1 MPNPFTENTFKNVY
15 KDDFVDSAGY
25 HRILFNSGRPLQA
38 RELTQLQTILQ
49 NQIKKFAANIFQ
61 DGAAVSPKG
70 SGAGTDIR
78 SYVIVDELYDDPE
91 DYIGATITGSSTQGG
106 KTTGLIFQCNH
117 VEVASGDDL
126 PVLYGRYVSQSSSGA
141 ANTDNITTP
150 LSFIEEETLT
160 SPGLSDL
167 RVHKQDTAAG
177 EPSSTGRG
185 VIFTMQTA
193 DFFTQGHFVI
203 APKQQLAISKHS
215 AVANA
220 EVGFEVVQDVLTVLD
235 DEALYDNQGAR
246 PNLSSPGADRYRIQ
260 LLLTTRNQVTDPLD
274 FVEFAT
280 VRESKIVQIKS
291 GTDSFN
297 QVEKRAAIRH
307 SESLG
312 DFIVNKFALEV
323 DEWDDSNGDAKRM
336 RYYLSSVNDQGEH
349 PLAYV
354 DGYRLEQELDN
365 ILYVEKPITTTSDS
379 GTSTGVTFKNYLG
392 VKGNDSAT
400 NSFLGDWNPSNL
412 NLLKKQNLL
421 NASGTKIGTARVK
434 SVLNNDWTTVDNGKT
449 GNDVKGIDTQYR
461 IHLMDI
467 QMDAGKNFRDVE
479 TMHEKGTTTS
489 EAVQFQMEDGSAF
502 IVGPETNT
510 SLFEISNHRVK
521 SVSDVRMT
529 VQRYDAVAVSSG
541 TLSLTCASDED
552 FVDDGQWTFI
562 NTNTDSAPIIGAGD
576 VTIGSGTATITPPN
590 PVNGHNYRI
599 YYYVQKGLKTN
610 GLTPDTKKYTEGWF
624 KLNRVNDSV
633 GDRFLITSKADG
645 TAMSGLYDGVRLLHA
660 YDSDSDGSVITNNVV
675 FDGGQ
680 RDNFYGPV
688 SLTPNRGVSG
698 TTDSVLAKIGY
709 FTWTRNDG
717 YFSPNSYLFTDSAS
731 ATTQFPEFDYGDIPT
746 FISKLDGEP
755 YPLHQY
761 FDLRPKL
768 DPLTDNI
775 SASDYN
781 EMPRDGDTISFG
793 VQFYNKRIDGINL
806 AYDRTSFRPILYVK
820 RGDEELVPGIPQPD
834 ESTMRL
840 FNVMLNGNT
849 KSVRDLMVS
858 TNRYPR
864 YTMRDIDRLRNRV
877 GRLEETVALSFIEQE
892 AQNLIEQ
899 NSSNQIRSKTGF
911 FVDDFSYG
919 LALASAEVGPNFI
932 DDESW
937 ITQTLDT
944 LKGEIQP
951 KHTKFWNDFI
961 YDSGDAH
968 SGARGTTTIP
978 ALADVVRKGD
988 MLMLDYQEVLD
999 SALSQEVISWMT
1011 PYSYEERGYYNVN
1024 PFNVFAGEGNLK
1036 LRPSADF
1043 WVDNTRLPDRNITN
1057 ETIYIKLND
1066 LSAYV
1071 PRTWTATFVS
1081 TRTTTR
1087 DLGGRRINE
1096 AGRVERE
1103 VERTTTTRR
1112 LTQRITER
1120 VRTRVVSDQ
1129 IETFEEDK
1137 IIDVSTVPFI
1147 RARRVL
1153 GKAEGLRPDTRFW
1166 LYFDGV
1172 RMDQWVLT
1180 RTEGSYTTLL
1190 AEGVQD
1196 KQYAP
1201 VATWMKQHP
1210 NSLGVSNE
1218 NVLISDSK
1226 GNLYFDLF
1234 IPNTATIPVPESE
1247 VFPFEEELE
1256 TWLKKVKEGVARF
1269 GAGDPAV
1276 YDYAGWKFRIGSREV
1291 KLLDISSGIN
1301 EDALSR
1307 AKTRYRAA
1315 GRSVTRRKDIVS
1327 TRVVR
1332 TEDYIDRVAQTIE
1345 SETLSESSEV
1355 VWVPYDPLAQ
1365 TFSLVAS
1372 SMTSGAFITK
1382 VDVFMRRAPAASEP
1396 QVQLQLQ
1403 IRDVTNGTPDRSPIS
1418 EQHCV
1423 YKSAEDV
1430 RNVIAAIPNVT
1441 DPDESTLDD
1450 ILANPVTF
1458 EFEEPIYIQAGKEYA
1473 IVLLSDCD
1481 GYEAFVATTY
1491 DLVIGKTDKR
1501 VSKQPATGSLFL
1513 SQNGST
1519 WTPKQNQD
1527 LAYRIHT
1534 AKFKNQGFVNFY
1546 NQPDFR
1552 VNHNYATS
1560 MSVDSD
1566 DSNRFRVEHKYH
1578 NLLDGD
1584 KVMLSGLDS
1593 AATYNGVT
1601 GGSIMDSAN
1610 VVVDPDVNGYYV
1622 AIDDGSTFTSNGKFG
1637 ADSVSSL
1644 SACNIDRFTWNIS
1657 DVQFTG
1663 TSIQYQGSFVSGFS
1677 HGKVGLSTPTQDTRF
1692 DIDDQSTPGTNGNG
1706 MFTLTPF
1713 ETIYFDNPRYL
1724 ANSDQQLSPSAL
1736 NGEPSIVVTT
1746 KMQTSQVSNFGGPKA
1761 QSYKATGYVSDLSPM
1776 IDIQGVGANM
1786 LNYIVDNQAW
1796 DSGGA
1801 NTIRNAPQDFLPETH
1816 ALSGTTPSKHIT
1828 KPVIL
1833 PEAGNGLR
1841 VIAKMHVPP
1850 EADFDLYY
1858 RTTTGDDEDIY
1869 TVAWE
1874 RVVPEND
1881 PPKNLYV
1888 QGPGELSY
1896 SEYRYLLGG
1905 IDGNLPDFRQFQL
1918 KIVLRTRNSCQV
1930 PVIRDIKAIALI

>member
-150 LSFIEEETLT
+150 LAFIEEETLT

-185 VIFTMQTA
+185 CIFTMQTA

-220 EVGFEVVQDVLTVLD
+220 EVGFEVVQDILTVLD

-349 PLAYV
+349 PLAYL

-392 VKGNDSAT
+392 VKGNDSAS

-479 TMHEKGTTTS
+479 SMHEKGTTSS
-489 EAVQFQMEDGSAF
+489 ETVQFQMEDGSAF

-590 PVNGHNYRI
+590 PVNGHNYKV

-820 RGDEELVPGIPQPD
+820 RGDEELVPGIPAPD

-899 NSSNQIRSKTGF
+899 NSAGQIRSKTGF

-961 YDSGDAH
+961 YDSGDAY

-1332 TEDYIDRVAQTIE
+1332 TEDYIDRVAETIE

-1622 AIDDGSTFTSNGKFG
+1622 AINDGSTFTSNGKFG

-1828 KPVIL
+1828 KPIIL

-1850 EADFDLYY
+1850 EADFDVYY

-1905 IDGNLPDFRQFQL
+1905 IDGDLPDFRQFQL